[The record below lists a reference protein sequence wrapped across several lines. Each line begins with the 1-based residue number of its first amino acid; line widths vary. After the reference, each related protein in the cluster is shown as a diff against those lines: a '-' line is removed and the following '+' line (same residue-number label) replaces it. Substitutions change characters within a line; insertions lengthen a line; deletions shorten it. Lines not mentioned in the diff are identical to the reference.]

1 MPFDDNEQTSS
12 KNFVIAMIVFM
23 AIMFGYEYFADSKK
37 PKQAEAQKTEQ
48 IENSKDKEDSDDEAD
63 NVSRETLS
71 VEDALNRSSRIPL
84 ENDHIIGSIDLNGGI
99 IDSIVLKD
107 YKETTEKD
115 SKNIMLLSP
124 KDTEKQFYYAIT
136 YVDKT
141 NKDSVSDSTVWAS
154 SNKDSGNKQSLI
166 LKTQTQNG
174 LIIERSITI
183 DDGYYIKIRDKVLNI
198 SSKKIKLQP
207 RSELIKSNPEL
218 HNYAIVREG
227 LVGCSDG
234 KIEEI
239 KYNKIGSKQALKGN
253 GGWLGYTD
261 LYWLCAVTANDT
273 GILKYEK
280 NDENTYR
287 ISTQNKTT
295 SIEPNSMKEFNY
307 SIFAGPK
314 EIKLLKNYRDNEGLD
329 KFDMAIDFG
338 WFFMITKPLIQLVG
352 VLSDLF
358 SNMGFVIL
366 LLTLLFRI
374 ITYPLMKKS
383 FISAARMREVQPKI
397 TMLQRTYAHDKM
409 RMNQEMM
416 MLYKREKISPMSGC
430 LPMLLQTPIFFC
442 LYKVFYI
449 SIEMRHAPLFGW
461 IHDLSAPDPLYLF
474 NLFGLISW
482 DPPSFLK
489 IGVWPLIM
497 GLTMYLQQKLSTT
510 NNKMKAI
517 VEKTSEQKMQENMM
531 LFMPILFT
539 YICASFPV
547 AVVIYWTISNIFSMI
562 QQYYVN
568 KTIGKRG

>member
-474 NLFGLISW
+474 NLFGLINW

-489 IGVWPLIM
+489 IGIWPLIM
-497 GLTMYLQQKLSTT
+497 GITMYLQQKFSTSGKT
-510 NNKMKAI
+510 KT

-547 AVVIYWTISNIFSMI
+547 AVVIYWTISNIFSMV